1 MQTGKRI
8 LPARRRTVISALV
21 VGAALA
27 CSPLSPALAADIT
40 PLVSSST
47 TTVAGTYN
55 ENDQVRVT
63 INWSVANA
71 AAGDTFTAALDKT
84 LDPRKFV
91 PMNLT
96 NASGDVVAS
105 VAIKRDGSGN
115 VVRDANGDAIL
126 EFTFTSFVTTHTNLS
141 GQAWFEIGFDS
152 AVVTFPGTNTTYPTT
167 IYGLPVTITKSRG
180 AIGNEHM
187 KYGNWRS
194 TSNSEA
200 EVIAQ
205 NADGTMTNPGAGL
218 LWTIQLQGGAQ
229 SEAPN
234 WSQVTVVDTPAAGQ
248 HFNCPLTAPAP
259 SFLVRDAAGTWV
271 RTSVPTISSITCSP
285 SALTVVITKDS
296 ADDSVYRLRVPT
308 WLDGGTLPT
317 SFANSASL
325 TYLAGE
331 GAPVQYNVSGSVS
344 RSASGGSGTG
354 IIVKPPTG
362 TPKLAI
368 TKVALAKRVRAGKN
382 VRWKVT
388 VRSTGTAAANNVR
401 VCDSPLDGQSFPTTT
416 ATLTIGTAVKKA
428 PLSFLNGTACVSIP
442 TLARGASATVIFTT
456 HIPRTGKVRARN
468 TSLASATG
476 VTAVRASA
484 RVTVIKVAGR
494 THIPSPAG

>member
-8 LPARRRTVISALV
+8 LPARRRIVISALI
-21 VGAALA
+21 VGAALG
-27 CSPLSPALAADIT
+27 CSPLSSALAADIT

-47 TTVAGTYN
+47 TTVSGTYN

-71 AAGDTFTAALDKT
+71 AAGDTFTAALDKA

-91 PMNLT
+91 PMNLKDAFGET
-96 NASGDVVAS
+96 VAT
-105 VAIKRDGSGN
+105 VEITRDSSGN
-115 VVRDANGDAIL
+115 VVRDANGDAVL
-126 EFTFTSFVTTHTNLS
+126 TFTFTSYASDHTNLS
-141 GQAWFEIGFDS
+141 GQAWFDIGFDS
-152 AVVTFPGTNTTYPTT
+152 SVVTFPGTNTTFPTT

-180 AIGNEHM
+180 AVGNEHL

-194 TSNSEA
+194 LHNSEA
-200 EVIAQ
+200 EVTAQ
-205 NADGTMTNPGAGL
+205 NSDGTLVNPTAGI

-234 WSQVTVVDTPAAGQ
+234 WSAVTVVDTPAPGQ

-259 SFLVRDAAGTWV
+259 SFLVRDASGTWV
-271 RTSVPTISSITCSP
+271 RTGVPTIDSFSCSP
-285 SALTVVITKDS
+285 TSFTVVITKDP
-296 ADDSVYRLRVPT
+296 ADQSVYRLRIPT

-325 TYLAGE
+325 SYVAGE
-331 GAPVQYNVSGSVS
+331 AAPVTYNVSGAVS

-362 TPKLAI
+362 TPKLTI
-368 TKVALAKRVRAGKN
+368 TKVALAKKVRAGKN

-388 VRSTGTAAANNVR
+388 VRSTGTATATNVR
-401 VCDSPLDGQSFPTTT
+401 VCDSPLDNQSFPLRT
-416 ATLTIGTAVKKA
+416 ATVTVGATTRKA
-428 PLSFLNGTACVSIP
+428 PLTFLNGTGCVSIAS
-442 TLARGASATVIFTT
+442 LARGASATVIFTT
-456 HIPRTGKVRARN
+456 HIPLTGKSRARN

>member
-1 MQTGKRI
+1 
-8 LPARRRTVISALV
+8 
-21 VGAALA
+21 
-27 CSPLSPALAADIT
+27 
-40 PLVSSST
+40 
-47 TTVAGTYN
+47 
-55 ENDQVRVT
+55 
-63 INWSVANA
+63 
-71 AAGDTFTAALDKT
+71 
-84 LDPRKFV
+84 
-91 PMNLT
+91 
-96 NASGDVVAS
+96 
-105 VAIKRDGSGN
+105 
-115 VVRDANGDAIL
+115 
-126 EFTFTSFVTTHTNLS
+126 
-141 GQAWFEIGFDS
+141 
-152 AVVTFPGTNTTYPTT
+152 
-167 IYGLPVTITKSRG
+167 
-180 AIGNEHM
+180 
-187 KYGNWRS
+187 
-194 TSNSEA
+194 
-200 EVIAQ
+200 
-205 NADGTMTNPGAGL
+205 MTNPGAGL

-362 TPKLAI
+362 TPKFAI